1 MKVTVNFL
9 PPRLPLL
16 AIMLALALITALAG
30 VSLAGWLALDTVQR
44 RAQVPA
50 LELRLAGLEQQS
62 KKTRTTAELPDERTL
77 NDLRRRVSVLNRYS
91 VAAGWSAPTLL
102 AWLERHLPDDVYLA
116 SVQQNLELG
125 TVKLIAES
133 ADATALTVLLG
144 RLEKEPHYREILL
157 VRQGPRAGRVDR
169 MQFVIELK
177 ERR

>member
-16 AIMLALALITALAG
+16 AIMSGLALVTALAG
-30 VSLAGWLALDTVQR
+30 VSLAGWLMFDSVQL
-44 RAQVPA
+44 RAQIPA
-50 LELRLAGLEQQS
+50 LEQRLASLQQQS
-62 KKTRTTAELPDERTL
+62 KNVRTTAELPDEHAL
-77 NDLRRRVSVLNRYS
+77 NDLRRRVSALNRYS
-91 VAAGWSAPTLL
+91 VATGWSAPTLL

-116 SVQQNLELG
+116 GIQQNLELG
-125 TVKLIAES
+125 TVKLTAES
-133 ADATALTVLLG
+133 ADATALTLLLG

>member
-9 PPRLPLL
+9 PPRLPLV
-16 AIMLALALITALAG
+16 AILLALFVATALSG
-30 VSLAGWLALDTVQR
+30 VGLAGWMVYDMVQR
-44 RAQVPA
+44 RAEMPA
-50 LELRLAGLEQQS
+50 LEQRLAGLEQQS
-62 KKTRTTAELPDERTL
+62 KKIRATAELPDERTL
-77 NDLRRRVSVLNRYS
+77 NDLRRRVSALNRYS
-91 VAAGWSAPTLL
+91 VATGWSAPTLL

-116 SVQQNLELG
+116 GVQQNLELG

-144 RLEKEPHYREILL
+144 RLEKEPHYREVLL

>member
-16 AIMLALALITALAG
+16 AILLALAVITALAG
-30 VSLAGWLALDTVQR
+30 IGFAGWLVFDSIQL

-50 LELRLAGLEQQS
+50 LEQRLTNLEQQS
-62 KKTRTTAELPDERTL
+62 KNIRSTAELPDERTL
-77 NDLRRRVSVLNRYS
+77 NDLRRRVSALNRYS
-91 VAAGWSAPTLL
+91 VATGWSAPTLL

-116 SVQQNLELG
+116 GVQQNLELG

-133 ADATALTVLLG
+133 ADAAALTVLLG
-144 RLEKEPHYREILL
+144 RLEKEPHYREVLL

-177 ERR
+177 EQR

>member
-1 MKVTVNFL
+1 MKVTINFL

-16 AIMLALALITALAG
+16 AAMLVAALVTALAG
-30 VSLAGWLALDTVQR
+30 IGLAGWLVFDTLQR
-44 RAQVPA
+44 RAEVPA
-50 LELRLAGLEQQS
+50 LQQRLTSVDQQS
-62 KKTRTTAELPDERTL
+62 RSIRTTAELPDERTL

-91 VAAGWSAPTLL
+91 VATGWSTPTLL

-133 ADATALTVLLG
+133 ADASALTVLLG
-144 RLEKEPHYREILL
+144 RLEKEPHYREVLL